1 MRGLQAARSLGRD
14 ANPSERFG
22 VINVPKKSN
31 FERKRVMY
39 FCGGGVRGAKAPAV
53 RIFFEELKA
62 SIVCKSKIYS

>member
-31 FERKRVMY
+31 FEKKKSNFFLWR
-39 FCGGGVRGAKAPAV
+39 GGAGGKAPLGKN
-53 RIFFEELKA
+53 FFWGIEG
-62 SIVCKSKIYS
+62 IYCLQKQDL